1 MVRVLSVF
9 ASTTGL
15 LVLTACANGSGA
27 GLPTSASLSQRPL
40 AKPEAANLLKD
51 GGFEKPAV
59 ASGSFLVFSTG
70 QKFAKWAVVGANGN
84 VGVVSGAFTQN
95 GFKFPARSGK
105 QWVDLTGTS
114 QTATGI
120 SQTLSTT
127 PNAKYKLV
135 FWIGN
140 VYNPSGIF
148 GVSSTVN
155 VLVNGQ
161 QIFTATNS
169 RKSTTQVWKQ
179 FSTTITAASSKTT
192 IALMNGDPAN
202 DTNDGLDDVR
212 VFAQ

>member
-1 MVRVLSVF
+1 MVRVLSLI

-15 LVLTACANGSGA
+15 LALTACANGNGA
-27 GLPTSASLSQRPL
+27 GLPTSAFLSQTPFV
-40 AKPEAANLLKD
+40 KPEATNLLKD
-51 GGFEKPAV
+51 GGFEKPSV
-59 ASGSFLVFSTG
+59 PSGSFLVFSSG
-70 QKFAKWAVVGANGN
+70 QKFAKWDVVGANGN

-95 GFKFPARSGK
+95 GFKFPAKSGK
-105 QWVDLTGTS
+105 QWVDLTGTT

-140 VYNPSGIF
+140 VYDPNGIF

-161 QIFTATNS
+161 QVFAATNS

-179 FSTTITAASSKTT
+179 FSTTITATSSKTK
-192 IALMNGDPAN
+192 IALINGDPSN
-202 DTNDGLDDVR
+202 DTNNGLDGVQL
-212 VFAQ
+212 FAQ